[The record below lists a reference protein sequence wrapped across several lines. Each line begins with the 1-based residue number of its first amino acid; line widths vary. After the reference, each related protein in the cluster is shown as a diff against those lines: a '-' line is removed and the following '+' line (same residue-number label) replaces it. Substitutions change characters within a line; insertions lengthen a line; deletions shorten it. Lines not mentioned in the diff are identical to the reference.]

1 MLKTIAVS
9 KQENYRTEI
18 RANSHHFIVDEPI
31 SVGGKDL
38 GPTPGELVAAALAS
52 CSSITMKM
60 YADRKGWELEEVE
73 VEVDYET
80 DAQKKLTRFTKN
92 IRFQGN
98 LDATQR
104 EKLYEIAAKCP
115 IHRLLM
121 GQVEV
126 NSKLL

>member
-1 MLKTIAVS
+1 MSKTIAVT

-18 RANSHHFIVDEPI
+18 RANEHHFIVDEPI

-60 YADRKGWELEEVE
+60 YADRKGWGLEEVH
-73 VEVDYET
+73 VEVDFER
-80 DAQKKLTRFTKN
+80 DAQNNLTRFTKN

-98 LDATQR
+98 LDTAQR
-104 EKLYEIAAKCP
+104 EKLFEIAAKCP

-121 GQVEV
+121 GQVEIDA
-126 NSKLL
+126 KLV